1 MARRALAH
9 AVFLCVLA
17 AAGCSAERP
26 APARAPADGV
36 AHATSKAELLAR
48 TELGRKIGEIYEHN
62 MVVGGVGPAL
72 TSSLMRGMA
81 HTAHADATATP
92 AARAAFVGSGASEAD
107 LIRPARRPIEK
118 DTNYTEL
125 LYGYLAAIDPGGT
138 VGNVEFYEDE
148 CGCETDLI
156 ARKGKDGVVR
166 YYLVDSTGWHDTVFE
181 ELGETPDR
189 RCKR

>member
-9 AVFLCVLA
+9 AAFLCLLA
-17 AAGCSAERP
+17 AAGCSAERS
-26 APARAPADGV
+26 APSSAPTSGATN
-36 AHATSKAELLAR
+36 ATSKEQLVAGGA
-48 TELGRKIGEIYEHN
+48 LGRKIGEVYDHN
-62 MVVGGVGPAL
+62 VVVDSGGPAL

-81 HTAHADATATP
+81 HTAYADGTTTPTAQT
-92 AARAAFVGSGASEAD
+92 AFVGSGASEAD
-107 LIRPARRPIEK
+107 LIRPARRPIDK

-125 LYGYLAAIDPGGT
+125 LYGYLAAIDAGGT
-138 VGNVEFYEDE
+138 TGNVEFYEDE
-148 CGCETDLI
+148 RGCETDLI